1 MIFLIGMPAAG
12 KTYWGNKIADAF
24 SLPFTDLDDYMEQQ
38 EGLSIPE
45 IFSQQGESGF
55 RAKETA
61 ALQQLISTGSENMV
75 IACGGGTPVHGN
87 NMQLMKQ
94 AGCTIY
100 MDVKLETLLQRLKSA
115 PDKRPLLQSANMPGA
130 LNELVQ
136 VRRPF
141 YEQADYILAEEDLSL
156 NSFRNIIDICIEKH

>member
-24 SLPFTDLDDYMEQQ
+24 SLPFTDLDDYIEQQ

-45 IFSQQGESGF
+45 IFSRQGESIF
-55 RAKETA
+55 RERETA
-61 ALQQLISTGSENMV
+61 ALKRLITTGNENMV
-75 IACGGGTPVHGN
+75 VACGGGTPVYGN

-94 AGCTIY
+94 AGCTVYLDI
-100 MDVKLETLLQRLKSA
+100 DQDTLLQRLKSA
-115 PDKRPLLQSANMPGA
+115 TNVRPLLQSSDVRVV
-130 LNELVQ
+130 LNDLVQ
-136 VRRPF
+136 VRRQF
-141 YEQADYILAEEDLSL
+141 YEQADYILRGEDLSL

>member
-1 MIFLIGMPAAG
+1 MIFLVGMPAAG

-24 SLPFTDLDDYMEQQ
+24 SLPFTDLDAYIEQQ
-38 EGLSIPE
+38 QGLPIPE
-45 IFSQQGESGF
+45 IFNREGEPGF
-55 RAKETA
+55 REKETA

-75 IACGGGTPVHGN
+75 VACGGGTPVYGN

-94 AGCTIY
+94 AGCTVYLDINP
-100 MDVKLETLLQRLKSA
+100 DTLLQRLKSA

-136 VRRPF
+136 VRRQF

>member
-1 MIFLIGMPAAG
+1 MIFLVGMPAAG

-24 SLPFTDLDDYMEQQ
+24 SLPFTDLDDYIEQR

-55 RAKETA
+55 REKETA

-100 MDVKLETLLQRLKSA
+100 MDVKLDTLLQRLKSV
-115 PDKRPLLQSANMPGA
+115 PDTRPLLQSANIPGA

-136 VRRPF
+136 VRRQF

-156 NSFRNIIDICIEKH
+156 NSFRNIIDICIKKH